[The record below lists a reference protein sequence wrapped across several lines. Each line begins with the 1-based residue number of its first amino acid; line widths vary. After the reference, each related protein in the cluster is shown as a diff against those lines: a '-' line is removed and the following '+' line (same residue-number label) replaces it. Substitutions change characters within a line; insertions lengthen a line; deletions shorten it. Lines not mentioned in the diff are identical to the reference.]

1 MNKRIMGLLL
11 VGLLLSACQ
20 EEVREEATV
29 ETAAQRFN
37 WRMVTTWPVGFPVF
51 QEGAERF
58 AEDVG
63 QMSNGRLQ
71 IRVYASGELVPA
83 LQVFDAVAQ
92 GTVEMGHGSAYYWAG
107 KIPAAQFF
115 SSVPFGM
122 DAAEL
127 RNWLHS
133 GGLELWRQLYAPF
146 GVRPLS
152 IGNTGMQMGG
162 WFNRPVESLEDIQG
176 LRMRIPGLG
185 GKVLE
190 MAGGNPVLLAGGEIY
205 AALERGVIDATEWV
219 GPFHDQRLG
228 LQRVAQYYYYPG
240 WHERGTELELLIST
254 AAWESLPADLQRIVE
269 RTAAATRA
277 WSLAEIDKQNRIA
290 LQELRQLSRVSIRAF
305 PPEVLQ
311 KLRDYTRQALQ
322 AEAADDAQFAE
333 VYRSYEEFRAG
344 QQDWQV
350 VTRLALPA
358 GPP

>member
-1 MNKRIMGLLL
+1 MNKHIMGLLL
-11 VGLLLSACQ
+11 VGLLLPACQ
-20 EEVREEATV
+20 EEVREEGTVAAT
-29 ETAAQRFN
+29 AQRFD

-58 AEDVG
+58 AADVG
-63 QMSNGRLQ
+63 QMSNSRLK
-71 IRVYASGELVPA
+71 IRVYAAGELVPA

-122 DAAEL
+122 DAAGM
-127 RNWLHS
+127 RDWLHS
-133 GGLELWRQLYAPF
+133 GGLELWRKLYLPF
-146 GVRPLS
+146 RVRPLS

-205 AALERGVIDATEWV
+205 MALERGVIDATEWV

-228 LQRVAQYYYYPG
+228 LQRVAKYYYYPG
-240 WHERGTELELLIST
+240 WHERGTELELLISM

-269 RTAAATRA
+269 RAAAATRA

-290 LQELRQLSRVSIRAF
+290 LQELRQQSRISIRAF

-311 KLRDYTRQALQ
+311 KLYDYTRQALQ
-322 AEAADDAQFAE
+322 AEAAADAQFAE
-333 VYRSYEEFRAG
+333 VYRSYEAFRAG
-344 QQDWQV
+344 QQDWRV

-358 GPP
+358 GP